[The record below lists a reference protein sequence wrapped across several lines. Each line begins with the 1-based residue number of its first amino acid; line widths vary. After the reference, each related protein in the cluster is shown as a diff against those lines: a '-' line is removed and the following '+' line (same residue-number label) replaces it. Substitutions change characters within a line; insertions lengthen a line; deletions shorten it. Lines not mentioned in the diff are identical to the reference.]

1 MRPEGTFLSRWQKL
15 GVFLLTDTEIRK
27 SKPDSEAYRL
37 ADGHGLYL
45 WITPAGGKLWRWKY
59 RFDGKEKLMALGKY
73 PEVPLAQA
81 RERHAAVRSLL
92 ANGTDPMAKRKDEK
106 TTERAQSENSFQT
119 IAALWLEHW
128 QG

>member
-1 MRPEGTFLSRWQKL
+1 MCSGGTSLLRRQKL

-27 SKPDSEAYRL
+27 SKPGSEAYRL

-73 PEVPLAQA
+73 PEVPLA
-81 RERHAAVRSLL
+81 HAPHIHIACSDSLH
-92 ANGTDPMAKRKDEK
+92 R
-106 TTERAQSENSFQT
+106 RC
-119 IAALWLEHW
+119 
-128 QG
+128 